1 MIVLTDIY
9 RIFYPKAAEYTFF
22 SSAYGTSSRTDHSLG
37 HKWSLGK
44 IKKTEIISS
53 IFSNLNAMK
62 LEINYRREKTV
73 QHTNTQMLN
82 NMLLHNQWI
91 TEETKDETE
100 NPRNKWQQKHDS
112 QNIWDATRAILR
124 RNFIAVQSHLK
135 GQEKNLKQPKL
146 ILEATRE
153 RTKPTA
159 SRKKS

>member
-22 SSAYGTSSRTDHSLG
+22 SSAYGTSSRTDH
-37 HKWSLGK
+37 SLGK

-100 NPRNKWQQKHDS
+100 NLRNK
-112 QNIWDATRAILR
+112 
-124 RNFIAVQSHLK
+124 
-135 GQEKNLKQPKL
+135 
-146 ILEATRE
+146 
-153 RTKPTA
+153 
-159 SRKKS
+159 